1 MPKINV
7 QKPFDFAVDG
17 LHVVTI
23 EVGEQEV
30 SERCA
35 EVAIEHLKVATG
47 LQNKDK
53 NPIVADSYVLVRGTK
68 EGKTEALHP

>member
-35 EVAIEHLKVATG
+35 EVAIEHLKVAT
-47 LQNKDK
+47 
-53 NPIVADSYVLVRGTK
+53 LVGAESAKPKAKAGTK
-68 EGKTEALHP
+68 E